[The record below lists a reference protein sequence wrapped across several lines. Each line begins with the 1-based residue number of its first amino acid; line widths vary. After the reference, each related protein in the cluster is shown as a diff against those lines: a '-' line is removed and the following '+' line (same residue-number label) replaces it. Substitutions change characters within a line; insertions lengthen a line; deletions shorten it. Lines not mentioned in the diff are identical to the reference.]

1 MSAMFRH
8 TFKAQLTRAVYT
20 LSLIAALLHIVGCG
34 DRQSQPAPPAE
45 TLRQSQPARQ
55 TEQPKLNAPPK
66 LGPPATAPD
75 PLGAELR
82 SHIAAMNA
90 LLKDSNE
97 LVDETNEVLRLK
109 AEGLDCDRVNLTL
122 QMSSSL
128 MDSYSEKAK
137 PEAEWFDHIPKDPEI
152 VTRLRKDKQ
161 LRGELDQLKAK
172 RKAFYRK
179 SMALAPRMR
188 LCAPASEV
196 KIWTMTIWVD

>member
-1 MSAMFRH
+1 MIGVTHERGGREEIRMKKLIVVCGFLVMGIILYNILSSKDKPKVH
-8 TFKAQLTRAVYT
+8 LDAVPT
-20 LSLIAALLHIVGCG
+20 AH
-34 DRQSQPAPPAE
+34 PPYVY
-45 TLRQSQPARQ
+45 
-55 TEQPKLNAPPK
+55 
-66 LGPPATAPD
+66 PPATPPD
-75 PLGAELR
+75 PVGAELR